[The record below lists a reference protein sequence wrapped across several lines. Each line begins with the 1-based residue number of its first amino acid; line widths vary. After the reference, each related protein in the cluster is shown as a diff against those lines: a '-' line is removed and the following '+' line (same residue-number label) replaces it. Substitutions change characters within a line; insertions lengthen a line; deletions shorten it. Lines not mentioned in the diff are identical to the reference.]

1 MKEKG
6 SAIDFNFLRPRE
18 PEEMLSEGYDTV
30 AIADFCLPPSR
41 AATDKASVSTR
52 AADGRHLALRPPQS
66 PTLSAQTPR

>member
-30 AIADFCLPPSR
+30 AIADFSLPASYSRWKTLCSRSCPACQKRPSVVILLRVVR
-41 AATDKASVSTR
+41 A
-52 AADGRHLALRPPQS
+52 
-66 PTLSAQTPR
+66 

>member
-30 AIADFCLPPSR
+30 AIADFCLPPSYSR
-41 AATDKASVSTR
+41 WKTLCSRGSLHVKNGPVS
-52 AADGRHLALRPPQS
+52 
-66 PTLSAQTPR
+66 